1 MHEVFLKASSKAK
14 TVFEVKVKLE
24 KIMGHFSAGS
34 INKAVPSFRKRLKEY
49 VKADGGQFS
58 SYFNSQSVHTQ
69 LQCLHT
75 VTVFTHSYSVCLHC
89 LELRQFLTTPKLLR
103 CGE

>member
-69 LQCLHT
+69 LQCSHT
-75 VTVFTHSYSVCLHC
+75 VTVFVCTVLN
-89 LELRQFLTTPKLLR
+89 
-103 CGE
+103 